1 MLRLT
6 GTVTQQKGVGEGL
19 SHRQTPAKKSV
30 PPPEAGSQWKS
41 TGWGSLN
48 GCDSGSP
55 SSRRPP
61 GRLDYADADDG
72 PLLPCRSRTLPGRR
86 CGRDTSAVRASSS
99 SVSWPSRGALV
110 RAKRLASSRSSFSVT
125 ACSMTAARS
134 PFDPREPIRVESARP
149 RGRVQ
154 GEPVER
160 RARWLVVGERMRL
173 KGREATHPLRPG
185 RRRLTRNRRRGEVP
199 FGVALPAR
207 LGLILVD
214 PEQPAPAKVPLH
226 APDHA
231 LEHLPHLAGPE
242 VPEPLPGE
250 FAALLALGAIE
261 DEPAARRARSLEP
274 AGPRGAALH
283 PQLSPSPGA
292 PPKS

>member
-19 SHRQTPAKKSV
+19 SHPKHQQRKV
-30 PPPEAGSQWKS
+30 F
-41 TGWGSLN
+41 
-48 GCDSGSP
+48 
-55 SSRRPP
+55 RRPKVEVNGNSRAG
-61 GRLDYADADDG
+61 GRLDCADADDG
-72 PLLPCRSRTLPGRR
+72 PLLPCRSSTLPGRR

-99 SVSWPSRGALV
+99 FVSWPSRGALV

-185 RRRLTRNRRRGEVP
+185 RRRLTRNRRSGEVP

>member
-6 GTVTQQKGVGEGL
+6 DTVTQQKGVGEAL

-160 RARWLVVGERMRL
+160 RAQWLVVGERIAAQGARGDSPTEARPAAL
-173 KGREATHPLRPG
+173 DPKPPKGRGSLRG
-185 RRRLTRNRRRGEVP
+185 RPPR
-199 FGVALPAR
+199 PAR
-207 LGLILVD
+207 
-214 PEQPAPAKVPLH
+214 
-226 APDHA
+226 
-231 LEHLPHLAGPE
+231 PHPRRSR
-242 VPEPLPGE
+242 
-250 FAALLALGAIE
+250 
-261 DEPAARRARSLEP
+261 AARTGEGASP
-274 AGPRGAALH
+274 CAGPRAR
-283 PQLSPSPGA
+283 A
-292 PPKS
+292 PPPPRWS